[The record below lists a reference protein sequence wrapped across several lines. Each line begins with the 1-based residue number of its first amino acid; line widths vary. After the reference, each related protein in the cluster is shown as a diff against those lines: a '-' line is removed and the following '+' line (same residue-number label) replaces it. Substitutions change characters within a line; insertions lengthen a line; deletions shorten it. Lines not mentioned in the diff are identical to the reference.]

1 MVVNEENVVK
11 MFKEGLDCG
20 QVITCAIADDL
31 GIDREVAMKSA
42 AAFGGGTF
50 DAGICGAYIGGLIAL
65 GLKYGHCEP
74 DDLAGKG
81 KMIGKVCEYK
91 EKFGELHNNKTG
103 CSEILGYNL
112 TVEEDSKIIQEKNL
126 LFTVCPKLVIDVI
139 NIVKEL

>member
-1 MVVNEENVVK
+1 MNEEKVVE
-11 MFKEGLDCG
+11 MFKEGFDCG
-20 QVITCAIADDL
+20 QVITLAIAEDL
-31 GIDREVAMKSA
+31 GIDRQTALKSA

-65 GLKYGHCEP
+65 GFKYGHSRAN
-74 DDLAGKG
+74 DLVAKG

-91 EKFGELHNNKTG
+91 EEFSKLHCGKIG

-126 LFTVCPKLVIDVI
+126 LFTVCPKLVLDVI
-139 NIVKEL
+139 NLVRKI